1 MFTSIDFAK
10 VGFTS
15 AKFETLL
22 KRLNKMN
29 KKKNKTKEYRM
40 GTLGEALFNAIVF
53 GGIAAIVG
61 WIIDGGVDWAV
72 GFDTDSSGFVVMFG
86 MTGAVV
92 GFFVAFMG
100 DDDDD

>member
-1 MFTSIDFAK
+1 
-10 VGFTS
+10 
-15 AKFETLL
+15 
-22 KRLNKMN
+22 
-29 KKKNKTKEYRM
+29 M

-61 WIIDGGVDWAV
+61 WIMGAALDWAV